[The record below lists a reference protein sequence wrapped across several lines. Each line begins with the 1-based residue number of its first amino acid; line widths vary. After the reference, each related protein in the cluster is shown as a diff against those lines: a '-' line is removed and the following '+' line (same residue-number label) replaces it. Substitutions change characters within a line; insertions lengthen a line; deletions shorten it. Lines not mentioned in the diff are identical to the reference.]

1 MQHTY
6 SIVFQPNHEIVM
18 QLKQYKNMLA
28 DRIGWFHSKNSLAHI
43 TIAEFNASDEQL
55 PIFTKQLERIADS
68 VDPFTVLL
76 DHFSTYPNGALFI
89 APDLF
94 SKEKLLP
101 IMKRFNKETR
111 FTLQHKS
118 SDPHLSIARKLTEE
132 QLQVAEEIF
141 IDCHIEFE
149 CSHIVLRKL
158 DLDTKQFINVNT
170 FSFNSNKEFEVI
182 QTSLF

>member
-6 SIVFQPNHEIVM
+6 SIVFQPNHEIIM

-28 DRIGWFHSKNSLAHI
+28 DRIGWFHSKNSLAHS

-101 IMKRFNKETR
+101 IMKRF
-111 FTLQHKS
+111 H
-118 SDPHLSIARKLTEE
+118 
-132 QLQVAEEIF
+132 
-141 IDCHIEFE
+141 
-149 CSHIVLRKL
+149 
-158 DLDTKQFINVNT
+158 
-170 FSFNSNKEFEVI
+170 
-182 QTSLF
+182 